1 MFTEPNQ
8 RPNMNTVSS
17 KELSYLS
24 DSLKNEELL
33 AKLAI
38 HGMADS
44 HSPQLKQKLAQIA
57 QDRLQNTDQLLR
69 TLQQHTQ
76 MTH

>member
-1 MFTEPNQ
+1 MFNPS
-8 RPNMNTVSS
+8 NTPQSQNAVSS
-17 KELSYLS
+17 KELAYIS

-33 AKLAI
+33 AKLAV

-44 HSPQLKQKLAQIA
+44 ATPQLKQKLAQIA
-57 QDRLQNTDQLLR
+57 QDRLRHTDQLLR

-76 MTH
+76 MAH